1 MVVVILCFL
10 LTFGNCFYA
19 NANSAE
25 TFYKK
30 NDTLFIEREQQEY
43 QEVYKLYFISA
54 NKCILLFK
62 LETQDGSSIEY
73 GKCFSDK
80 KRKIDCFV
88 IYNGTVDGCQ
98 FLLFDYESKIVY
110 ITDAIF
116 ANFYPIINSLNESE
130 LQILLTNENIEQ
142 MTITDTL
149 EITSNSIYV
158 PYNKENKF
166 IRCPLRILKKIDI
179 DS

>member
-43 QEVYKLYFISA
+43 QEVYKLYFKSA
-54 NKCILLFK
+54 NECILLFK

-73 GKCFSDK
+73 GKS
-80 KRKIDCFV
+80 
-88 IYNGTVDGCQ
+88 
-98 FLLFDYESKIVY
+98 
-110 ITDAIF
+110 
-116 ANFYPIINSLNESE
+116 
-130 LQILLTNENIEQ
+130 
-142 MTITDTL
+142 
-149 EITSNSIYV
+149 
-158 PYNKENKF
+158 
-166 IRCPLRILKKIDI
+166 
-179 DS
+179 